1 MTGAEA
7 TPNLD
12 EMDFEDMKAGDGSL
26 PGGLS
31 PAEMKKLTSNPE
43 VMAMLTNPKLQK
55 AMEVQM
61 SQGAD
66 ALAKLL
72 SKDPE
77 SRELLLKLNAAL
89 QQK

>member
-1 MTGAEA
+1 MLYAQVHRVFTAVFFLN
-7 TPNLD
+7 TNL
-12 EMDFEDMKAGDGSL
+12 AGRAL
-26 PGGLS
+26 Q
-31 PAEMKKLTSNPE
+31 

>member
-43 VMAMLTNPKLQK
+43 VTNCLDV
-55 AMEVQM
+55 A
-61 SQGAD
+61 SALSWGGAYRKF
-66 ALAKLL
+66 ALV
-72 SKDPE
+72 
-77 SRELLLKLNAAL
+77 AL
-89 QQK
+89 